1 MVKNF
6 EDLEVWTEARILR
19 TQVSKLCRSFPSDE
33 KFKLTDQLLRSS
45 RSVTANIAEGY
56 GRFHFQ
62 ENIQFCRQARGSL
75 METLDHILCASDE
88 EYIVDEEVQE
98 LRKQYSLVLRLLNG
112 YIAYLKKRK
121 SETVENRN

>member
-1 MVKNF
+1 
-6 EDLEVWTEARILR
+6 
-19 TQVSKLCRSFPSDE
+19 
-33 KFKLTDQLLRSS
+33 
-45 RSVTANIAEGY
+45 
-56 GRFHFQ
+56 
-62 ENIQFCRQARGSL
+62 